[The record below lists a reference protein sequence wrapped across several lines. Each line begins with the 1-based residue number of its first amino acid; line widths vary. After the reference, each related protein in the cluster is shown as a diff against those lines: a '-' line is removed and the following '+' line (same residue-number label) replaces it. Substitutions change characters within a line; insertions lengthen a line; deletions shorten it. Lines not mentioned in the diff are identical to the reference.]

1 MHFGNKCFLF
11 YSIARAR
18 LRSRPE
24 EMFRELLM
32 DLVDTGG
39 KAETSMRRRTQF
51 LCHTC
56 GHLRRSDNI
65 KRHMKV
71 HDKVKVKT
79 NEEMFRE
86 LVMDLVDNVLE
97 KTYEQ
102 TNINEDL
109 SEERHGSKMN
119 SWSF

>member
-1 MHFGNKCFLF
+1 
-11 YSIARAR
+11 
-18 LRSRPE
+18 
-24 EMFRELLM
+24 
-32 DLVDTGG
+32 
-39 KAETSMRRRTQF
+39 
-51 LCHTC
+51 
-56 GHLRRSDNI
+56 
-65 KRHMKV
+65 MKV

-119 SWSF
+119 SWSFYIFSTKQDYKLQCLTSNYLNYYELL

>member
-32 DLVDTGG
+32 DLVDTDG
-39 KAETSMRRRTQF
+39 KAQTSMRRCTQF

-71 HDKVKVKT
+71 HDKLK
-79 NEEMFRE
+79 
-86 LVMDLVDNVLE
+86 
-97 KTYEQ
+97 
-102 TNINEDL
+102 
-109 SEERHGSKMN
+109 
-119 SWSF
+119 